1 MSEFYVGYL
10 AGAPPGIRRC
20 VRAAVVVLLLV
31 FMAASVLFTVAQN
44 QFARSYFD
52 FGKPAEFSGTLTL
65 EPFPTL
71 LPDDS
76 FVQEKQ
82 QRQPYL
88 LVAPGKFGA
97 HSLLAGHDRKHVRL
111 RGTLI
116 HRDEGR
122 MIELD
127 PSSISQTDGPSKS
140 QNDAQEFEEMS
151 LTGEIVDTKCFLG
164 VMNPGEGKVHRDCAA
179 RCLSGGIPP
188 ALITTS
194 LDGSPRLVL
203 LLGED
208 GKPLSKESF
217 LKRVGQP
224 VSLRGTVLKSQGLFY
239 VRTNAARIVPL
250 P

>member
-1 MSEFYVGYL
+1 M
-10 AGAPPGIRRC
+10 
-20 VRAAVVVLLLV
+20 RAAVVVLLLV
-31 FMAASVLFTVAQN
+31 LIGASVLFTASQN
-44 QFARSYFD
+44 QFARSYFE

-65 EPFPTL
+65 QPFPTL

-82 QRQPYL
+82 HGQPYL
-88 LVAPGKFGA
+88 LVAPGKFSA
-97 HSLLAGHDRKHVRL
+97 DSILAGHDAKHVRL

-116 HRDEGR
+116 HRDEGH
-122 MIELD
+122 MIEVD
-127 PSSISQTDGPSKS
+127 PSSILETDGPSKS
-140 QNDAQEFEEMS
+140 PNDTQEFEEMN

-194 LDGSPRLVL
+194 LDGSPRLVM
-203 LLGED
+203 LLGEN
-208 GKPLSKESF
+208 GRPLSRESF
-217 LKRVGQP
+217 LQRVGQP
-224 VSLRGTVLKSQGLFY
+224 VALSGTVLKSQGLFY
-239 VRTNAARIVPL
+239 VRTSAARIVRL